1 MNKRVALI
9 AFVCCSVFATLIA
22 CSSSKNA
29 TVNSDGVAVNSEKT
43 IALLVIY
50 CN

>member
-9 AFVCCSVFATLIA
+9 TFVCCSVFATLIA

-29 TVNSDGVAVNSEKT
+29 TVNSEKT
-43 IALLVIY
+43 SSEILVDIH
-50 CN
+50 